1 MTAHGQDSGH
11 DWETYLDALVAER
24 GSLAAVAEALAATRG
39 HVDDVDSVERALRRL
54 RKRGTLPG
62 GTWGARLLRAFG
74 VPAPV
79 EERLRFMG
87 CYHSRFEDLPVP
99 LCRDLVQ
106 LWDRPPT
113 SESAAGRVWLP
124 LARAN
129 LALRDRQFEEA
140 RPFLR
145 TAYAAAV
152 REVRGRIEAALGLAL
167 LATQADA
174 TRMPPELAEVE
185 GLLADVDGADAACLR
200 ARWAAQVAWVE
211 NRRGEF
217 ARAEA
222 ALRAL
227 ADGPEVP
234 AFARSRRENG
244 LAYAR
249 HKQGDPGAVEH
260 ARAAARFAGDAGHVR
275 LRAMALLMIARVA
288 EDDGERMDARERA
301 RAIARQLQDE
311 MLAVRAGA

>member
-24 GSLAAVAEALAATRG
+24 GSLATVAEVLAATRG
-39 HVDDVDSVERALRRL
+39 YEDDVDSVERALRRL

-87 CYHSRFEDLPVP
+87 AYHSRFEDLPVP

-140 RPFLR
+140 RPFLKA
-145 TAYAAAV
+145 AYAAAV
-152 REVRGRIEAALGLAL
+152 RDVRGRIEAALGLAL

-174 TRMPPELAEVE
+174 TRLPTELAEVE
-185 GLLADVDGADAACLR
+185 ELLGEVTGADEACLR
-200 ARWAAQVAWVE
+200 ARWAAQVAWVK

-222 ALRAL
+222 IIAGL

-249 HKQGDPGAVEH
+249 HQLGDARAVEH

-288 EDDGERMDARERA
+288 PDEREKADALERA
-301 RAIARQLQDE
+301 RGIARALQDE
-311 MLAVRAGA
+311 MLAARAGA